1 MRINYREGADISV
14 ANAIDLYRRSTL
26 GDRRPVERPE
36 VFEGLLE
43 HNPRAWALSGR
54 QQAGYNAV
62 PERCGLLY

>member
-1 MRINYREGADISV
+1 MRIDCREGADTSD

-26 GDRRPVERPE
+26 GERRPVERPE